1 MPDILHLLTAGA
13 PETMNAVIEKC
24 TAAIDRLKRIHP
36 VLPWFV
42 AFLLLLPLPQLAA
55 NNYQIYQINFICI
68 MIILATGL
76 NIVKGFCG
84 QVTVGHVALY
94 AIGAY
99 TSAVLSVHYG
109 VPFWLCLPAAILAA
123 ALAGILV
130 GIPSFRLEGAYLAL
144 ATLAF
149 AQAVEVYIRVTNF
162 LGSASGIGGIKPP
175 VIFGY
180 VVRSYE
186 SYFYLVM
193 PFMLLAV
200 YASFAILRSA
210 TGRAFMAVRED
221 PLSAAATGVNVKRYK
236 LIAFILSAIYAGL
249 AGSLYAHMLP
259 GYVHPNN
266 FTIIEMVTVLLMVV
280 LGGIGNV
287 WGGVIGAIIV
297 TIVADLTRDYYFYQ
311 LLIFGLVI
319 VGTVLFMPKGIG
331 GIIDR
336 YFVARR
342 FVAAREATAV
352 RKREKV
358 GGAPE
363 EEA

>member
-1 MPDILHLLTAGA
+1 MD
-13 PETMNAVIEKC
+13 AVIEKYV
-24 TAAIDRLKRIHP
+24 AALDRLKRIHP

-42 AFLLLLPLPQLAA
+42 AFILLLPLPHLAA
-55 NNYQIYQINFICI
+55 NNYQIYLINFICI

-94 AIGAY
+94 AVGAY

-109 VPFWLCLPAAILAA
+109 VPFWLCLPAAVLAA
-123 ALAGILV
+123 VLAGVVV
-130 GIPSFRLEGAYLAL
+130 GIPSLRLEGAYLAL

-149 AQAVEVYIRVTNF
+149 AQAVESYIRVTNF

-175 VIFGY
+175 EFFGY
-180 VVRSYE
+180 VLRSYE
-186 SYFYLVM
+186 SYYYLVM
-193 PFMLLAV
+193 PFMLLAL

-221 PLSAAATGVNVKRYK
+221 PLSAAASGVNVTRYK
-236 LIAFILSAIYAGL
+236 LIAFVLSAIYAGL

-287 WGGVIGAIIV
+287 WGGIIGAIVV

-311 LLIFGLVI
+311 LLLFGLVI

-336 YFVARR
+336 YFVTRR
-342 FVAAREATAV
+342 FVAAREATAE
-352 RKREKV
+352 RKRGEQ
-358 GGAPE
+358 
-363 EEA
+363 EALSKQEA

>member
-1 MPDILHLLTAGA
+1 MNRILDSGIAF
-13 PETMNAVIEKC
+13 
-24 TAAIDRLKRIHP
+24 IDQLKRIHP
-36 VLPWFV
+36 LLPWFLT
-42 AFLLLLPLPQLAA
+42 FILLLPLPFLLG
-55 NNYQIYQINFICI
+55 NNYKIYLVNYIGI

-94 AIGAY
+94 AVGAY
-99 TSAVLSVHYG
+99 TSAVLSTKLG
-109 VPFWLCLPAAILAA
+109 LAFWGCLPLAVIATVMAGAI
-123 ALAGILV
+123 V
-130 GIPSFRLEGAYLAL
+130 GIPSLRLEGAYLAL

-149 AQAVEVYIRVTNF
+149 AQAVEVYIRVTTF
-162 LGSASGIGGIKPP
+162 LGSASGIGGIAPP
-175 VIFGY
+175 ELFGFQLNT
-180 VVRSYE
+180 
-186 SYFYLVM
+186 YFRYYYLVLPM
-193 PFMLLAV
+193 MLVAL

-236 LIAFILSAIYAGL
+236 LIAFMMSAVYAGV
-249 AGSLYAHMLP
+249 AGSLFAHMLP

-287 WGGVIGAIIV
+287 WGGIIGAIVV

-311 LLIFGLVI
+311 LLLFGLVI

-336 YFVARR
+336 YFISRR
-342 FVAAREATAV
+342 FVAAREATAA
-352 RKREKV
+352 RKRAEV
-358 GGAPE
+358 DGASE
-363 EEA
+363 GQQ

>member
-1 MPDILHLLTAGA
+1 MTLRR
-13 PETMNAVIEKC
+13 
-24 TAAIDRLKRIHP
+24 RLYNTITDLKSIHP
-36 VLPWFV
+36 LLPWGIV
-42 AFLLLLPLPQLAA
+42 FLLLLPLPQLAA
-55 NNYQIYQINFICI
+55 NNYQVYLINYACI

-99 TSAVLSVHYG
+99 TSAVLSTKFG
-109 VPFWLCLPAAILAA
+109 VPFWLCLPAAIAA
-123 ALAGILV
+123 TVVAGVIV
-130 GIPSFRLEGAYLAL
+130 GFPSFRLEGAYLAL
-144 ATLAF
+144 ATLGF
-149 AQAVEVYIRVTNF
+149 AQAVEVYIRVTNY
-162 LGSASGIGGIKPP
+162 LGTASGIGGIAPP
-175 VIFGY
+175 NFFGI
-180 VVRSYE
+180 VLRSYE
-186 SYFYLVM
+186 QYFYLVM
-193 PFMLLAV
+193 PFMLFAV

-221 PLSAAATGVNVKRYK
+221 PLSAAATGVNVKRTK
-236 LIAFILSAIYAGL
+236 LIAFILSAVYAGL

-280 LGGIGNV
+280 LGGIGNI
-287 WGGVIGAIIV
+287 WGGVIGAIII

-311 LLIFGLVI
+311 LLLFGMVI

-336 YFVARR
+336 WFVSRR
-342 FVAAREATAV
+342 FVAAREATALD
-352 RKREKV
+352 KRTRLSAV
-358 GGAPE
+358 SGRE
-363 EEA
+363 EGE

>member
-1 MPDILHLLTAGA
+1 
-13 PETMNAVIEKC
+13 MNAAIEKFI
-24 TAAIDRLKRIHP
+24 AAIDRLKQVHP
-36 VLPWFV
+36 VLPWIV
-42 AFLLLLPLPQLAA
+42 AFVLLLPLPQLAM
-55 NNYQIYQINFICI
+55 NNYQVYLMNFIGI

-94 AIGAY
+94 AVGAY
-99 TSAVLSVHYG
+99 TSAVLSIYYG
-109 VPFWLCLPAAILAA
+109 VPFWLCLPAAMLAA
-123 ALAGILV
+123 AFAGVLV

-144 ATLAF
+144 ATLGF
-149 AQAVEVYIRVTNF
+149 AQAVEVFIRVTNY
-162 LGSASGIGGIKPP
+162 LGSASGLGGIKPP
-175 VIFGY
+175 VFFGY
-180 VVRSYE
+180 VLRSYE

-236 LIAFILSAIYAGL
+236 LIAFVLSAIYAGL

-287 WGGVIGAIIV
+287 WGGIIGAIIV
-297 TIVADLTRDYYFYQ
+297 TIVADITRDYYFYQ
-311 LLIFGLVI
+311 LLLFGLVI

-336 YFVARR
+336 YFVSRR

-352 RKREKV
+352 RKREEV
-358 GGAPE
+358 GTNADKEG
-363 EEA
+363 

>member
-1 MPDILHLLTAGA
+1 
-13 PETMNAVIEKC
+13 MNAAIEKFIS
-24 TAAIDRLKRIHP
+24 AIDRLKQVHP
-36 VLPWFV
+36 VLPWIV
-42 AFLLLLPLPQLAA
+42 AFVLLLPLPQLAM
-55 NNYQIYQINFICI
+55 NNYQVYLMNFIGI

-94 AIGAY
+94 AVGAY
-99 TSAVLSVHYG
+99 TSAVLSIYYG
-109 VPFWLCLPAAILAA
+109 VPFWLCLPAAMLAA
-123 ALAGILV
+123 AFAGVLV

-144 ATLAF
+144 ATLGF
-149 AQAVEVYIRVTNF
+149 AQAVEVFIRVTNY
-162 LGSASGIGGIKPP
+162 LGSASGLGGIKPP
-175 VIFGY
+175 VFFGY
-180 VVRSYE
+180 VLRSYE

-236 LIAFILSAIYAGL
+236 LIAFVLSAIYAGL

-287 WGGVIGAIIV
+287 WGGIIGAIIV

-311 LLIFGLVI
+311 LLLFGLVI

-336 YFVARR
+336 YFVSRR

-352 RKREKV
+352 RKREEV
-358 GGAPE
+358 GANADKE
-363 EEA
+363 D

>member
-1 MPDILHLLTAGA
+1 MDSF
-13 PETMNAVIEKC
+13 IERFN
-24 TAAIDRLKRIHP
+24 AAIDRLKRIHP

-42 AFLLLLPLPQLAA
+42 AFLLLLPLPHFAW
-55 NNYQIYQINFICI
+55 NNYQVYLINFICI

-94 AIGAY
+94 AVGAY
-99 TSAVLSVHYG
+99 TSAVLSIHFS
-109 VPFWLCLPAAILAA
+109 VPFWLCLPAAIFAA
-123 ALAGILV
+123 AFAGVLV

-144 ATLAF
+144 ATLGF
-149 AQAVEVYIRVTNF
+149 AQAVEVYIRVTNY
-162 LGSASGIGGIKPP
+162 LGSASGLGGIRPP
-175 VIFGY
+175 VFFGY
-180 VVRSYE
+180 VLRSYE

-221 PLSAAATGVNVKRYK
+221 PLSAAAAGVNVKRYK
-236 LIAFILSAIYAGL
+236 LIAFVLSAVYAGL

-287 WGGVIGAIIV
+287 WGGIIGAIIV

-311 LLIFGLVI
+311 LLLFGLVI

-336 YFVARR
+336 YFVSRR
-342 FVAAREATAV
+342 FVAAREATAI
-352 RKREKV
+352 RKRQEV
-358 GGAPE
+358 GSVNGQELPS
-363 EEA
+363 